1 MAPKKSKSDAQ
12 SIGAKVRFSVS
23 TVLTLLR

>member
-12 SIGAKVRFSVS
+12 SIGAKVRFPTS
-23 TVLTLLR
+23 TILMLLR